1 MSENSNDHINLF
13 IRDKR
18 TGRYTFN
25 AKALRALGVDP
36 TEARNR
42 GYPINQPEES
52 LPGLAA

>member
-1 MSENSNDHINLF
+1 MSENSNDHITLF
-13 IRDKR
+13 IRDKK
-18 TGRYTFN
+18 TGRYAFN
-25 AKALRALGVDP
+25 AKALRTLGVDP